1 MCYFCCL
8 TIRRPPRSTRT
19 DTLFPYTTL
28 FRSEG
33 LLGIGTEPGFAI
45 GQRALLVRSPGG
57 NLLWDCIAL
66 VDDDTVARVRE
77 AGGIRAIAISHPHY
91 YSGMVEWSRAFGDV
105 PPLLHAADREWWTR
119 APPAIDRKD
128 GGGGERG
135 E

>member
-28 FRSEG
+28 FRAEG

-57 NLLWDCIAL
+57 HLLWDCIAL

-91 YSGMVEWSRAFGDV
+91 YSCVVEWSREIGRAHV
-105 PPLLHAADREWWTR
+105 RTPVTHAHLVCRLLLEKKNPDN
-119 APPAIDRKD
+119 
-128 GGGGERG
+128 
-135 E
+135 